1 MDFGRIAQNRFKFK
15 TFSFK
20 NCCKFF
26 LPFFCFRHKVNLHM
40 IRPALNDSS
49 EIPRDENVDAQKE
62 KIKFDVGYLYLKTDA
77 VNKIYVLTS

>member
-1 MDFGRIAQNRFKFK
+1 
-15 TFSFK
+15 
-20 NCCKFF
+20 
-26 LPFFCFRHKVNLHM
+26 M